1 MKFLEGKKSIIA
13 SVVLV
18 TAASAAVLLP
28 LFVIAFFGYPSADD
42 FSFVA
47 PVYRAHL
54 NGEGFFGLLKASFD
68 NAVWYYK
75 NWQGRYTDNLV
86 YSLGWG
92 TAFPKLYFLGAW
104 IMLISFFAVSIFT
117 VTCFLKDFFKLS
129 KARAYVCASIF
140 TLMQILYLP
149 YPSQGFYWYTGASSY
164 TLTYTFLF
172 LLGYL
177 VWRIGRD
184 GGKPRYVAAA
194 AFCILFVAGSNY
206 STALLGIEIMVLV
219 LALKLFMHGKW
230 KIHLALTAEYLIL
243 FGVNALAPSN
253 GMRLGAVEIMSP
265 PDAVIASFKQSPVF
279 IREWMHI
286 PVFLMLLAILW
297 LVLPYLGNGG
307 KYRLPLLY
315 TIVTFCLFTSIITP
329 PFYAGSTW
337 GPGRLI
343 NTMYFAYYFML
354 CSNMIYWAG
363 WIKTKILDKKSTS
376 VQSEKGVFSDGY
388 MLVVLAVFGV
398 CMMGCL
404 KYYSLMSTSSTGAL
418 MSLVKG
424 EAAVFKAENEARWAL
439 YEDPDLTAVTVPDY
453 SVKPHILYQD
463 DISDD
468 RTDWRNTSVA
478 SFFGKEWVELEH

>member
-1 MKFLEGKKSIIA
+1 MESSESKKGKIA
-13 SVVLV
+13 TVAIVI
-18 TAASAAVLLP
+18 AASAAVLLP
-28 LFVIAFFGYPSADD
+28 LYVIAFFAYPSADD

-47 PVYRAHL
+47 LVYRAHI
-54 NGEGFFGLLKASFD
+54 NGEGFFGMLKATFV
-68 NAVWYYK
+68 NAFRYYVQ
-75 NWQGRYTDNLV
+75 WQGRYTDNLV

-92 TAFPKLYFLGAW
+92 TAFPKLYFLGPW
-104 IMLISFFAVSIFT
+104 IMLTSFFAVNVFA
-117 VTCFLKDFFKLS
+117 VTLFLKDFFKLP
-129 KARAYVCASIF
+129 KVRAYVCASVF

-172 LLGYL
+172 LLGYM
-177 VWRIGRD
+177 VWRMDRD
-184 GGKPRYVAAA
+184 GEKARYVATA

-206 STALLGIEIMVLV
+206 STALLTMEIMVLI
-219 LALKLFMHGKW
+219 LALKLILHRKW
-230 KIHLALTAEYLIL
+230 KVHLALTAGYLVL
-243 FGVNALAPSN
+243 FGINALAPSN
-253 GMRLGAVEIMSP
+253 GTRLGAVEIMSP
-265 PDAVIASFKQSPVF
+265 VDAVMASFRQSPAF

-286 PVFLMLLAILW
+286 PVVLMLLTILW

-307 KYRLPLLY
+307 KYRFPLLY

-363 WIKTKILDKKSTS
+363 WITVKIRAGKSASVRSKKDI
-376 VQSEKGVFSDGY
+376 FSDRY
-388 MLVVLAVFGV
+388 MLAVLAVFAV

-418 MSLVKG
+418 MSLVSG
-424 EAAVFKAENEARWAL
+424 EAAVFKAENEARWEL
-439 YEDPDLTAVTVPDY
+439 YEDPGLTSVTVPGY
-453 SVKPHILYQD
+453 SVKPHVLYQD

-478 SFFGKEWVELEH
+478 SFFGKEWVELKH